1 MRAVWYE
8 RKGPAREVLTL
19 GEMPDPSPGPG
30 EVRIAVRCSAV
41 NPTDTKARGGS
52 RGNLVMPFARIIP
65 HQDGSGV
72 IDAVGAG
79 VPPSRVGE
87 RVWVYEAQLQRP
99 FGTAAAFA
107 TVPAEKAIPLPAGV
121 GFADGACLGVPALTA
136 HRCVHADGSVAGQT
150 VLVTGGAGAVG
161 FYAIQFAR
169 HDGARVFATV
179 SSEAQRE
186 IALRAGAHVAIDRH
200 RESVTEVIR
209 GHHGGRKRCV
219 DRIVDVAFGANL
231 AVSLEL
237 LQPRGI
243 IASYASDA
251 EPEPRIPFWPLLAL
265 DATVRFV
272 LVYVMGREAHE
283 AAVAKTT
290 AGLKDG
296 WLRHNV
302 ATVLPLENIAE
313 AHEAVER
320 RALNGK
326 VVLEVAAGQED

>member
-8 RKGPAREVLTL
+8 RKGFAREVLTV
-19 GEMPDPSPGPG
+19 GEMPDPAPGAG
-30 EVRIAVRCSAV
+30 EVRIAVRASAV

-52 RGNLVMPFARIIP
+52 RGNLVMPFPRIIP
-65 HQDGSGV
+65 HQDGAGV
-72 IDAVGAG
+72 IDAVGPG
-79 VPPSRVGE
+79 VPASRIGE

-107 TVPAEKAIPLPAGV
+107 TVPAEKAIPLPEAV
-121 GFADGACLGVPALTA
+121 GFAEGACLGVPALTA

-150 VLVTGGAGAVG
+150 VLVTGGSGAVG

-179 SSEAQRE
+179 SNQAQRE

-200 RESVTEVIR
+200 RESVPEVIR
-209 GHHGGRKRCV
+209 GHHGGRARCV
-219 DRIVDVAFGANL
+219 DRIVDVAFGANF

-237 LQPRGI
+237 LRPRGV
-243 IASYASDA
+243 IATYASDA
-251 EPEPRIPFWPLLAL
+251 EPEPRIAFWPMLAL

-283 AAVAKTT
+283 AAIAKTT
-290 AGLKDG
+290 AGLTDG
-296 WLRHNV
+296 WLRHNIAAV
-302 ATVLPLENIAE
+302 MPLERIAE

-320 RALNGK
+320 RAVNGK
-326 VVLEVAAGQED
+326 VVLDLAAGRS